1 MSILNDICV
10 LSGEMVFSIL
20 VVEYIRH
27 NVEMFFFTR
36 KQKPLNHT
44 QNV

>member
-20 VVEYIRH
+20 VVEYIKH
-27 NVEMFFFTR
+27 NVEMFFFNK
-36 KQKPLNHT
+36 KQKHLNHT